1 MRARIAWAVLVGLLL
16 VAAFISASPLLYTLL
31 FALLAVPLVGF
42 LASIFSARRLSGEV
56 KRLTPYLQVGETLH
70 EKITLRNLHWFPKL
84 LLEAEHH
91 TTPFGTNGKVLT
103 LWPYSTSSWTST
115 KHCERRGIY
124 RYGKLRVTSR
134 DPLGLFNTTLEFG
147 EEQIALIYPATV
159 DLPGF
164 YVPAG
169 HGWTEGLVRGNT
181 WTPSPIASTV
191 RDYVPGDSVAH
202 IHWPA
207 TAHMGKL
214 MIKEFERE
222 PSGPADAVWV
232 MLDLDAR
239 VQAGVGAESSVEY
252 SVTIAASIA
261 KRFLDAGRTV
271 GVVINGEEQTI
282 IRPGIGLGQVG
293 RVLQAFALAE
303 PGLLGTVLDAANTTV
318 AELTRGASVIIVSSA
333 APADVAAAANVL
345 ETGGAGVVPVIVEAS
360 SFVGSPPARG
370 SAYRLPGTRFDA
382 YVIHK
387 GDELEMRLDYRI
399 QGHGLGINPTPQIAE
414 SPVPGAPA

>member
-1 MRARIAWAVLVGLLL
+1 MLWAAFVGLLL
-16 VAAFISASPLLYTLL
+16 VVAFISASPLLYTLL
-31 FALLAVPLVGF
+31 FALLAVPAVGYV
-42 LASIFSARRLSGEV
+42 ASIFSARRLTGEV
-56 KRLTPYLQVGETLH
+56 KRLTPFLQVGETL
-70 EKITLRNLHWFPKL
+70 EEEITLRNLHWFPKL
-84 LLEAEHH
+84 LLEAEHT

-103 LWPYSTSSWTST
+103 LWPYSSSTWYSS

-147 EEQIALIYPATV
+147 EEQVALIYPATV

-181 WTPSPIASTV
+181 FTPSPIASTV

-207 TAHMGKL
+207 TAHTGKL
-214 MIKEFERE
+214 MVKEFERE

-232 MLDLDAR
+232 MLDLDDR
-239 VQAGVGAESSVEY
+239 VQAGAGAESSVEY
-252 SVTIAASIA
+252 AVTISASVA

-271 GVVINGEEQTI
+271 GMVVNGQEQTI
-282 IRPGIGLGQVG
+282 IRPGAGLAQVG
-293 RVLQAFALAE
+293 RVLQALALAE
-303 PGLLGTVLDAANTTV
+303 PGQLGTVVDAANTTV
-318 AELTRGASVIIVSSA
+318 AELTRGASVVIVSSA
-333 APADVAAAANVL
+333 TPSDVASAAGIL
-345 ETGGAGVVPVIVEAS
+345 ESGGAGVVPVIVEAS
-360 SFVGSPPARG
+360 SFIGSPLARG
-370 SAYRLPGTRFDA
+370 AAYRLPGTAFDA
-382 YVIHK
+382 YVVHK

-399 QGHGLGINPTPQIAE
+399 HGHGNGVAFNVGAE
-414 SPVPGAPA
+414 VRL